1 MRLREFVDKEGI
13 VDGMMM
19 PPEPLKGPCCL
30 MHAIELAAFVQ
41 DIGIVFG
48 PLPMMN

>member
-1 MRLREFVDKEGI
+1 MNLREFVDKEGI

-19 PPEPLKGPCCL
+19 PPKPFKGPCCVH
-30 MHAIELAAFVQ
+30 HAMEIAVFVH